1 MSTRRG
7 LPAPPRGSVSFC
19 VCQHS
24 SDGKTKP
31 APPGAG
37 ATSMGTAA
45 RAGPAGH
52 RPQTERWG
60 RTAAGDVRL
69 GADGGQSPYP
79 TPSDERGCASF
90 RVGSGGMGKER

>member
-24 SDGKTKP
+24 SGGKTKP

-52 RPQTERWG
+52 RPRTERWG

-69 GADGGQSPYP
+69 GAGRGQSPYP

>member
-1 MSTRRG
+1 MKAVTKGRSQTARSSQRLSDTPRRERV
-7 LPAPPRGSVSFC
+7 PSR
-19 VCQHS
+19 
-24 SDGKTKP
+24 TEM
-31 APPGAG
+31 GAG
-37 ATSMGTAA
+37 G
-45 RAGPAGH
+45 AGPPGH
-52 RPQTERWG
+52 RPRTERWG

>member
-1 MSTRRG
+1 
-7 LPAPPRGSVSFC
+7 
-19 VCQHS
+19 
-24 SDGKTKP
+24 
-31 APPGAG
+31 
-37 ATSMGTAA
+37 MGTAA

-69 GADGGQSPYP
+69 GAGRGQSPYP